1 MRNVPSEYFLKQH
14 FQKYAAAA
22 KQIKKRSALSLMHL
36 AAVSKIHA
44 LNILQLPQMLCESR

>member
-36 AAVSKIHA
+36 AAVSNIHA